1 MRFTAALAA
10 ICAAIVLLVSC
21 AATSASAAPILWGAW
36 VDGDAYGPTYDDP
49 PWDMAAQ
56 DVFEQHAGKRAS
68 IIHYGQAW
76 QEGGVAQP
84 FYPGPANA
92 VRARGAVPLLDW
104 NPWDLWAGGGPNQPK
119 FRLQKIASGQF
130 DGYIR
135 SWARGVAAWG
145 HRIMV
150 RPMHEMNGNWYPW
163 SERTNGN
170 RAGDYV
176 KAWKRI
182 VRVADKAGAR
192 NIEWVWCPNVIYP
205 GSIPLSGLYP
215 GQEWTEWVGLD
226 GYNFG
231 GSAWTD
237 AGDLMYPT
245 YLALRSLAPSRPVMI
260 AETGSAEVGGDKA
273 DWIHWLFDDFEHGY
287 YDAIGALVWFNWNDG
302 GNWSIESSP
311 AAQAVFRTGIASS
324 RFVAGG

>member
-1 MRFTAALAA
+1 MRFGAIIAAL
-10 ICAAIVLLVSC
+10 CAALVLLVSC
-21 AATSASAAPILWGAW
+21 ASASAAPVLWGAW

-56 DVFEQHAGKRAS
+56 DVFESHTGKRAS

-92 VRARGAVPLLDW
+92 VRARGAVPLIDW
-104 NPWDLWAGGGPNQPK
+104 NPWDLWAGGSASQPK
-119 FRLQKIASGQF
+119 FRLSRIASGQF

-170 RAGDYV
+170 RSGDYV

-182 VRVADKAGAR
+182 ISIAR
-192 NIEWVWCPNVIYP
+192 AERAYNVEWVWCPNVVYS
-205 GSIPLSGLYP
+205 GSIPLPGLFP
-215 GQEWTEWVGLD
+215 GQSNVDWVCLD
-226 GYNFG
+226 GYNWG
-231 GSAWTD
+231 TPWTSFAD
-237 AGDLMYPT
+237 VIGPT
-245 YLALRSLAPSRPVMI
+245 YRQLRSLAPDEMVMVG
-260 AETGSAEVGGDKA
+260 ETGSREAGGSKA
-273 DWIHWLFDDFEHGY
+273 AWITAALATVPRDFP
-287 YDAIGALVWFNWNDG
+287 AIGAFLWFNWDTDNP
-302 GNWSIESSP
+302 WRIESSP
-311 AAQAVFRTGIASS
+311 AAQEAFRVGISNPS
-324 RFVAGG
+324 YVAGG